1 MKKLIM
7 MAVLILMA
15 GLMYGQS
22 LQKGNLI
29 GTHIFSVT
37 LAPGVTMDKYIE
49 FMSNKAIPEMEK
61 VYTNWKYYL
70 VKGIRGENPDSYGM
84 IIVIKTQKDRDKYYN
99 PDGTDSE
106 LGKQANEKLKPVM
119 DEFTKMGTYTSKYTD
134 WMVL

>member
-7 MAVLILMA
+7 MAVLILMT

-49 FMSNKAIPEMEK
+49 FMTNKAIPEMEK

-134 WMVL
+134 WVVL